1 MLDREHVVP
10 TPIVENHR
18 PLDVLIKGLA
28 GSEGEELSQGLDSI
42 LSVSRQ
48 FTTEQMS
55 RIDRVVADLCRSQ
68 KEEWFYQKIFE
79 LALKMYGFDNDWR
92 NRLRICKLHEKHRFR
107 IHSSIHEFSYTG
119 GINEIPKICRMF
131 MGGRKIV
138 YDRLNVLGYCVLE
151 ISGMNGETGYEGE
164 DDIFYLIEYVYRRD
178 FKTLLR
184 WAKNVRV
191 MNDWSLLY
199 MTNYPDFLYTE
210 LKYQNN
216 PMIIKE
222 IIVQQKSHRLYDF
235 LFIKLSML
243 FPREEMINIL
253 TRSYKEPGTEYTARI
268 FHKLFEDNEEGGE
281 KILKKFIRNTGTKEL
296 SEMFFAKCSQIDGDY
311 AEALYICMDKVH
323 LIRDDCLEGLMNS
336 HYWPYVTRR
345 YEDFSV
351 LMKLLIARGLSPRE
365 EYDFLRNE
373 MDATLENLRKIL
385 FMAREV
391 PSRREDVRNAVVE
404 MIKRMFKKRMVCERC
419 REKRT
424 EKSLNLCPTR
434 SLIKKEPG
442 IEEDKGLVIMYEILE
457 TLRGLDIPKRTLYI
471 LSLMNSSLFCKTVVN
486 DTRYDCFFIKCMN
499 IILRDLEGRFRQ
511 MINDIIGMRIF
522 DSDGYWEQS
531 VRKCLK
537 LRSLWKA
544 VISYG
549 GRQER
554 TLGCRGYKRNG
565 LYSLKNI
572 VIHSDSSFLV
582 ENECSSEVIEK
593 SGWCFLEDKRN
604 LQYMKILDDKTR
616 LRYLIKELEGR
627 KDPERLRAVTSL
639 LMESCSVAD
648 GMVFKDSSILFKAP
662 SKAFTLYLSLGQYE
676 ETGEQIFVQLE
687 GKEEVLKIGRTN
699 GKLFMKKMSKGD
711 SSDTLLGEDS
721 RPKMDEVFWSSYK
734 SSKFSFCLNGRM
746 YSSSIG
752 NVEKIIVGIGFRGVV
767 EKIFLCESNLP
778 KRYVLG
784 NTRQSFLYVGELSK
798 IEKFLEYKNLCG
810 VYMDSTTPYFM
821 SRKLDVKVSNV
832 IDNRNVYWMYNKKVE
847 GLLKGKEVKIPG
859 YEGIMGRAQETSFLR
874 EPES

>member
-1 MLDREHVVP
+1 MLDREHIVP
-10 TPIVENHR
+10 TPIVENHQ
-18 PLDVLIKGLA
+18 PLDTLIKSLA
-28 GSEGEELSQGLDSI
+28 ESEGEKLSQGLDSV

-55 RIDRVVADLCRSQ
+55 RIDKVVADLYNGQR
-68 KEEWFYQKIFE
+68 EEWFYQKIFE

-92 NRLRICKLHEKHRFR
+92 NRLRTCKLHEKHRFR
-107 IHSSIHEFSYTG
+107 IHSNIHEFSYTG
-119 GINEIPKICRMF
+119 GINEIPRICRMF
-131 MGGRKIV
+131 MERRKIV
-138 YDRLNVLGYCVLE
+138 YDRVNVLGYCVLE
-151 ISGMNGETGYEGE
+151 ISGMNGEAGYEGE

-199 MTNYPDFLYTE
+199 MSNYPDFLYTE

-222 IIVQQKSHRLYDF
+222 IIVQQKSHKLYDF

-243 FPREEMINIL
+243 FPREEMISIL
-253 TRSYKEPGTEYTARI
+253 TRSYKEPEIEYTVRI
-268 FHKLFEDNEEGGE
+268 FHKLFEDSEEGGE
-281 KILKKFIRNTGTKEL
+281 KILKKFIKNTGTKEL
-296 SEMFFAKCSQIDGDY
+296 SEMFFEKCSQIDGDY
-311 AEALYICMDKVH
+311 AEALYICIDKVR
-323 LIRDDCLEGLMNS
+323 LIKDDCLERLMNS
-336 HYWPYVTRR
+336 HYWPYVTHR

-351 LMKLLIARGLSPRE
+351 LTKLLIARGLSPRK
-365 EYDFLRNE
+365 EYDFLRSE

-391 PSRREDVRNAVVE
+391 PSRREDVRNTVVE

-419 REKRT
+419 KEKRT

-442 IEEDKGLVIMYEILE
+442 MEEDKGLVIMYEILE
-457 TLRGLDIPKRTLYI
+457 TLRGLDIPKRILYM
-471 LSLMNSSLFCKTVVN
+471 LSLMNSSLFCKTVIN

-522 DSDGYWEQS
+522 DSDGYWELS

-537 LRSLWKA
+537 LRNLWKA
-544 VISYG
+544 VITYG
-549 GRQER
+549 VLEER
-554 TLGCRGYKRNG
+554 TLGCRVHKRNG

-572 VIHSDSSFLV
+572 VIHSDPSFLV
-582 ENECSSEVIEK
+582 ENECSSESIEK

-604 LQYMKILDDKTR
+604 LRYMKILDDKTR

-627 KDPERLRAVTSL
+627 KDPERVRAVTRL

-648 GMVFKDSSILFKAP
+648 GMVFKDSWILFEAP
-662 SKAFTLYLSLGQYE
+662 SKAFTLYLSFGQYE
-676 ETGEQIFVQLE
+676 EIGEQIFVQLE
-687 GKEEVLKIGRTN
+687 GKEEVLKIGRIN
-699 GKLFMKKMSKGD
+699 GKLFMKKMNRGST
-711 SSDTLLGEDS
+711 SDILLGEDS
-721 RPKMDEVFWSSYK
+721 KPKMDEVFWSSYK

-746 YSSSIG
+746 YSSRIG
-752 NVEKIIVGIGFRGVV
+752 SVEKVIIGVGFRGVV
-767 EKIFLCESNLP
+767 EKIFLCESNLS
-778 KRYVLG
+778 KKYVLG
-784 NTRQSFLYVGELSK
+784 NTRQSLLYVCELSK

-810 VYMDSTTPYFM
+810 VYMDSTIPYFM
-821 SRKLDVKVSNV
+821 GRKLDVKVSNV
-832 IDNRNVYWMYNKKVE
+832 IDNRNVYWMYNRKVKS
-847 GLLKGKEVKIPG
+847 LLKSGDVRIPG
-859 YEGIMGRAQETSFLR
+859 YEGMMSKAQDLLFERT
-874 EPES
+874 